1 MLAPF
6 HAPTC
11 KAADA
16 TVSIIQPQF
25 SCSWATCYGS
35 VVKGAIATG
44 CLICLMGLLEVCGQ
58 MACCVTS
65 VVSLIWATAV
75 FQNNRKFAYNRRV
88 EWCIIFREKEIYL
101 KNDSL
106 VQVYCLNYSKR

>member
-11 KAADA
+11 KAANA

-35 VVKGAIATG
+35 VVTGPIATG
-44 CLICLMGLLEVCGQ
+44 CLICLMGLLGVLRSNGLMSNHCGLTNVGLHVSRLK
-58 MACCVTS
+58 AVKSFVNRFKS
-65 VVSLIWATAV
+65 VFKIEL
-75 FQNNRKFAYNRRV
+75 
-88 EWCIIFREKEIYL
+88 CIILREKAITP
-101 KNDSL
+101 N
-106 VQVYCLNYSKR
+106 R